1 MSEKAATS
9 KVRRLALDNLPFWNQ
24 QQVDEFRQTKKS
36 PLPEGVTNKGIYKDI
51 LTIAWPSMI
60 ELALTQLASMVDLM
74 MVGKIHYS
82 AVTAV
87 GLTTQP
93 KFILM
98 MLIQSLCVGTTAMV
112 ARFKGAQQPERAN
125 LIMRQSLMMTLMI
138 SVVLAFLGYIFS
150 DPLLRFV
157 GATDETIKDA
167 GDYLRIQM
175 IGFVPLALTFVCT
188 AALRGAGDSRTAMIY
203 NTIANVVNV
212 FFNWVLIYGHLG
224 APALGIIGASLAT
237 IIGQFTAFVIAMYK
251 VMHKSE
257 KQYLHLRL
265 KDGFKPDKNAIAQ
278 IFSIGIPSMGEQLVM
293 RVGMIIFGRLVVS
306 TGSLFY
312 ATHTVC
318 MNIMS
323 MSFMLGQA
331 IAVSST
337 SLVGQSLGK
346 NRPDMAK
353 HYSMRASTV
362 GIACSIVLALVFI
375 FFGKQLVGLY
385 NDDPTVIS
393 TGARIMFFVAF
404 LQPFQCG
411 QFVLAGSLRGAGDT
425 RATAI
430 ITLITVLGIRTG
442 MGFVFIK
449 LLNMGLYGA
458 WYAIAL
464 DQMIRTILVVIRYMQ
479 GNWMFL
485 KIRNA

>member
-1 MSEKAATS
+1 MSKEKTA
-9 KVRRLALDNLPFWNQ
+9 KVRALALDNVPFWTQ
-24 QQVDEFRQTKKS
+24 EETDEFRKTKKA

-74 MVGKIHYS
+74 MVGQIHYN

-112 ARFKGAQQPERAN
+112 ARFKGAGRPDRAN
-125 LIMRQSLMMTLMI
+125 LIMRQSLMMTLVI
-138 SVVLAFLGYIFS
+138 SALLAVLGYIFA

-157 GATDETIKDA
+157 GANNETIKDA

-203 NTIANVVNV
+203 NTVANVVNV
-212 FFNWVLIYGHLG
+212 FFNWVLIYGNLG
-224 APALGIIGASLAT
+224 APKLGIIGASLAT
-237 IIGQFTAFVIAMYK
+237 IIGQFTAFVFAMYK
-251 VMHKSE
+251 VMNKSP
-257 KQYLHLRL
+257 KQYLHLKL
-265 KDGFKPDKNAIAQ
+265 SDGFKPDKDAMAQ

-306 TGSLFY
+306 TGNIFY

-353 HYSMRASTV
+353 QYS
-362 GIACSIVLALVFI
+362 L
-375 FFGKQLVGLY
+375 
-385 NDDPTVIS
+385 
-393 TGARIMFFVAF
+393 
-404 LQPFQCG
+404 
-411 QFVLAGSLRGAGDT
+411 
-425 RATAI
+425 
-430 ITLITVLGIRTG
+430 
-442 MGFVFIK
+442 
-449 LLNMGLYGA
+449 
-458 WYAIAL
+458 
-464 DQMIRTILVVIRYMQ
+464 
-479 GNWMFL
+479 
-485 KIRNA
+485 